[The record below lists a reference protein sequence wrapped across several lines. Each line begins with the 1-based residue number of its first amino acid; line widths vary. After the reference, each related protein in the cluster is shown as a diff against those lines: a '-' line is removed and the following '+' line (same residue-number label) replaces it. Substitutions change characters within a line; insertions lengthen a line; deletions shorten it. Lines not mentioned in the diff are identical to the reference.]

1 MGNGVKQSFQSTWI
15 DVDRDGWLDLH
26 VINDRTNWPDALY
39 RNMGD
44 GTFMDMAA
52 AWGIDIGIYSMS
64 SSFGDFDKD
73 LDWDIMVS
81 NGASDGN
88 HFLVCQGAPFR

>member
-1 MGNGVKQSFQSTWI
+1 MSIGM
-15 DVDRDGWLDLH
+15 DGS
-26 VINDRTNWPDALY
+26 ICMSSMTGRIGPTRCTAI
-39 RNMGD
+39 MGD

-52 AWGIDIGIYSMS
+52 SWGIDIGIYSMS

-73 LDWDIMVS
+73 GDWDIMVS

-88 HFLVCQGAPFR
+88 HFHAVSRRNHFPGNRRQSV